1 MTWTIWT
8 GQRRRHDRRQPT
20 CPALNSDNSI
30 QTREDWEAYC
40 AHISPPRPERLSA
53 AAYAA
58 LDEEP
63 REDYNDARDDWHGD
77 FGTGSTPALNTA
89 MARFDQLARFN
100 QVANDPVKAHL
111 ALSGMAH
118 QGKTTIARLLGK
130 KYERTFWRR
139 AHKLGLDSNMT
150 EEFCPVVYYSL
161 NSETTPRSLNI
172 ALLHFLAATT
182 KATGRYEPHEL
193 EAAVTDTFS
202 WQSVALLILDDF
214 HLLRPGQDN
223 TTGLNSYLKA
233 LTSKWALMML
243 LVGIDL
249 ENTDLFEETQQGR
262 GRLAGQTG
270 GRTNLTTV
278 PKFAKGSNEWT
289 DLLIWTEAQLVLID
303 HQPGALVDLQAYLW
317 NRTQG
322 SIGSLMRL
330 IRLAALGAVQGS
342 REKIDK
348 KILDHTQIDFNAE
361 KYGNRRTR

>member
-1 MTWTIWT
+1 MTAVNPLA
-8 GQRRRHDRRQPT
+8 RL
-20 CPALNSDNSI
+20 LNSDNSI

-111 ALSGMAH
+111 ALSGMPH

-130 KYERTFWRR
+130 KYERTFWKRVK
-139 AHKLGLDSNMT
+139 KLGLKANTT

-161 NSETTPRSLNI
+161 DSETTPKSLNI
-172 ALLHFLAATT
+172 ALLHFLGATT
-182 KATGRYEPHEL
+182 TATRRYTAQQL
-193 EAAVTDTFS
+193 EAAVAELFS
-202 WQSVALLILDDF
+202 RHSVAVLILDDF
-214 HLLRPGQDN
+214 HLLRSGHHN
-223 TTGLNSYLKA
+223 TDGVRSYLKA
-233 LTSKWALMML
+233 LTSKWALMLL

-249 ENTDLFEETQQGR
+249 ETTDLFEETHQGR
-262 GRLAGQTG
+262 GKLAGQTG

-278 PKFAKGSNEWT
+278 PKFAKGSTEWT
-289 DLLIWTEAQLVLID
+289 DLLTWTEAQLVLID
-303 HQPGALVDLQAYLW
+303 HQPGTLVDLQAYLW

-330 IRLAALGAVQGS
+330 IRLAALGAIQGN
-342 REKIDK
+342 REMIDLK
-348 KILDHTQIDFNAE
+348 LLSYTQIDFNAE